1 MDNNLADGTL
11 LVMRLI
17 QTGFALFVGT
27 VVFHR
32 WILVRCAA
40 VKLYCKSVEFPISD
54 GEFVE
59 RSDLDRELTHALQA
73 MESKTVLVYGIKGN
87 GKTSLIFHALRK
99 KRGVISID
107 LKKNG
112 HDDVQTEIVEQ
123 VASAI
128 GFPFGLFLFKPDEN
142 CLADVFA
149 ACPVR
154 PVVVM
159 CMEAMASGVALHGV
173 LVLCKSLSYNRFKVD
188 NGRQGRFILDLSGS
202 RAATVAGIG
211 PMKSRVV
218 PVHVGLFSP
227 EEAKMY
233 LSQRIPTSFKDVNRR
248 VQLAELIR
256 NQFDLNVL
264 TLKTVCEALQSR
276 NPTDPAI
283 VDEIIHDRKAKQ
295 EFLARDAWLEFQK
308 LATYE
313 LQRSNVSASA
323 SQEKFKKVAELMLNG
338 PTEIDNVGKILRER
352 TPLR

>member
-40 VKLYCKSVEFPISD
+40 VKLYCKSVEFRISD

-59 RSDLDRELTHALQA
+59 RPDLDREFTHALQA
-73 MESKTVLVYGIKGN
+73 IESKTVLVYGIRGN

-99 KRGVISID
+99 KRGVISVD

-142 CLADVFA
+142 FLADVFA

-154 PVVVM
+154 PIVVM
-159 CMEAMASGVALHGV
+159 SMEAMASGAALHGV

-188 NGRQGRFILDLSGS
+188 NGQQGRFILDLSGS
-202 RAATVAGIG
+202 RDATEAGID

-218 PVHVGLFSP
+218 PVHVGPFSP

-233 LSQRIPTSFKDVNRR
+233 LTVSQRIPTSFKDVNRR

-264 TLKTVCEALQSR
+264 TLKTVCEVQSR

-283 VDEIIHDRKAKQ
+283 VDEIILDRKAKQ
-295 EFLARDAWLEFQK
+295 EFLARDAWILFQK
-308 LATYE
+308 LATDE

-323 SQEKFKKVAELMLNG
+323 SQKQFKKRDPV
-338 PTEIDNVGKILRER
+338 PRILG
-352 TPLR
+352 